1 MSKHRNSKSYYDV
14 GGVSCEL
21 TIYACNMKFA
31 PGNALKY
38 LWRNN
43 YDNPKNPEDKE
54 SDLKKIL
61 HYLEQARKDTNYP
74 RINKAEA
81 IINTLDKNAWPENIY
96 AAIVLIVVAT
106 ASRGAKPYDMYTEAI
121 ELVSKELMECF

>member
-1 MSKHRNSKSYYDV
+1 MSKYRNSKTYYDV
-14 GGVSCEL
+14 GGVSCEA

-43 YDNPKNPEDKE
+43 FENPKDMSAKE
-54 SDLKKIL
+54 SDLKKVL

-74 RINKAEA
+74 KIDKAEA
-81 IINTLDKNAWPENIY
+81 IIKTLDENAWPPNIY
-96 AAIVLIVVAT
+96 QAIVLIIVAT
-106 ASRGAKPYDMYTEAI
+106 ASRGAKPYDMYSQAI
-121 ELVSKELMECF
+121 ELVSEELMKCF